1 MKKILI
7 YGYGNPGRQDDG
19 LGNAVVERMEEWVRE
34 EGIENVEFDS
44 NYQLN
49 IEDAA
54 TISDKDLVIF
64 VDASVE
70 DIEDVVLTPVDESA
84 KVAFSSH
91 SASPGYIVKL
101 CNDLFDT
108 QPASYLLHIKGYEWE
123 FMGGLTEKAKEN
135 LEKSLELLKEKI
147 RDPEK
152 LISSFIYKLSINN
165 KEKINNLI

>member
-19 LGNAVVERMEEWVRE
+19 LGNTVVERMEEWVRE

-70 DIEDVVLTPVDESA
+70 DIEDFILTPVDESA

-101 CNDLFDT
+101 CHDLFDT

-123 FMGGLTEKAKEN
+123 FMGGLTENAKEN
-135 LEKSLELLKEKI
+135 LEKSLELLKEKV
-147 RDPEK
+147 RNPEE
-152 LISSFIYKLSINN
+152 LISSFVPTELCEN
-165 KEKINNLI
+165 

>member
-1 MKKILI
+1 MNKILI
-7 YGYGNPGRQDDG
+7 YGFGNPGRQDDG
-19 LGNAVVERMEEWVRE
+19 LGNAFVERLEEWVQN
-34 EGIENVEFDS
+34 EGIQNVEFDS

-54 TISDKDLVIF
+54 TISDKDLVVF

-70 DIEDVVLTPVDESA
+70 DIEDIILTPVDESA

-101 CNDLFDT
+101 CHDLFNT
-108 QPASYLLHIKGYEWE
+108 QPACYLLHIKGYEWE
-123 FMGGLTEKAKEN
+123 FMGGLTDKAKQN

-147 RDPEK
+147 RNPEE
-152 LISSFIYKLSINN
+152 LISSFVPTELCEN
-165 KEKINNLI
+165 

>member
-1 MKKILI
+1 MNKMNKILI

-19 LGNAVVERMEEWVRE
+19 LGNSVVERLEEWVQN
-34 EGIENVEFDS
+34 EGISNVEFDS

-49 IEDAA
+49 IEDAS

-70 DIEDVVLTPVDESA
+70 DIEDIILTPVDESA

-101 CNDLFDT
+101 CHDLFNT
-108 QPASYLLHIKGYEWE
+108 QPACYLLHIKGYEWE
-123 FMGGLTEKAKEN
+123 FMGGLTCKAKEN

-147 RDPEK
+147 KNPEE
-152 LISSFIYKLSINN
+152 LINSYVPI
-165 KEKINNLI
+165 ELIEN

>member
-19 LGNAVVERMEEWVRE
+19 LGNAIVEKLEEWVQK
-34 EGIENVEFDS
+34 EGIQNVEFDS

-70 DIEDVVLTPVDESA
+70 DIEDIILTPVDKST

-101 CNDLFDT
+101 CHDIFNT
-108 QPASYLLHIKGYEWE
+108 QPACYLLHIKGYEWE
-123 FMGGLTEKAKEN
+123 FMGGLTDKAKQN

-147 RDPEK
+147 RNPEE
-152 LISSFIYKLSINN
+152 LIVSFVPTELCEN
-165 KEKINNLI
+165 